1 MFTPVI
7 MAGGSGSRLWPLSR
21 QSSPKQFLD
30 LDGSGLTLLQRTL
43 SRLDG
48 LEHSAPVIVSNDNY
62 RFLVAEQLRQANI
75 EARATILEPCS
86 RNTAPAIALAAL
98 ELLQHGE
105 DKIMLVL
112 AADHHFTRPAELH
125 LAIAKALP
133 LAEQGKLVTFGIKP
147 TRAETGYGYIM
158 TGPTLGDDAFSIAA
172 FTEKPDAQTAQSYIQ
187 SSEHLWNSG
196 MFMFRASVYLN
207 ELERHDPELLNHCKA
222 AIAASSKDPDFLRP
236 DAELFSACRDD
247 SIDYA
252 VMEKTDNACVIAMD
266 AGWSDIGSWQSLWEI
281 CERDEDGNAVLGDT
295 YLHDTRDTLVH
306 AHHRL
311 VATLGLDNHIVVE
324 TKDAVLVA
332 HKEDSQKVKEVVQYL
347 KRNQRSEFSN
357 HSHVIRP
364 WGDFDTIDEGHHYQV
379 KRITVQPG
387 QQLSLQL
394 HYHRAEHWI
403 VVAGTAHIVCG
414 EEEKILTENQSTYIP
429 VGVKHRLSNP
439 GKIPLEVI
447 EVQSG
452 HYLGEDDIVR
462 FTDIYGRVDP
472 KEEE

>member
-30 LDGSGLTLLQRTL
+30 LDGSGSSLLQKTL
-43 SRLDG
+43 TRLKG
-48 LEHSAPVIVSNDNY
+48 LNHAAPLIVSNDSY
-62 RFLVAEQLRQANI
+62 RFMVAEQLRQANI
-75 EARATILEPCS
+75 EPFATVLEPCS

-98 ELLQHGE
+98 HLLQQGN
-105 DKIMLVL
+105 DTIMLVL
-112 AADHHFTRPAELH
+112 AADHHFTRPQELH
-125 LAIAKALP
+125 QAINQGLP

-158 TGPTLGDDAFSIAA
+158 TGATLGESAFNISA
-172 FTEKPDAQTAQSYIQ
+172 FAEKPDLATAQAYLESGQ
-187 SSEHLWNSG
+187 HLWNSG
-196 MFMFRASVYLN
+196 MFMLRASAFLH
-207 ELERHDPELLNHCKA
+207 ELERHEPELLNHCKA
-222 AIAASSKDPDFLRP
+222 AMASGTQDPDFIRP
-236 DAELFSACRDD
+236 NSELFSLCPDN

-252 VMEKTDNACVIAMD
+252 VMEKTDNACVVAMD
-266 AGWSDIGSWQSLWEI
+266 AGWSDIGSWQSLWEVS
-281 CERDEDGNAVLGDT
+281 ERDDNDNVALGDT
-295 YLHDTRDTLVH
+295 FLHETRNSLIH
-306 AHHRL
+306 AHHRH
-311 VATLGLDNHIVVE
+311 VATIGLDNHIVVE

-332 HKEDSQKVKEVVQYL
+332 HKDDAQKVKEVVQHL
-347 KRNQRSEFSN
+347 KANQRSEYSN

-364 WGDFDTIDEGHHYQV
+364 WGDFDTIDEGHRYQV

-403 VVAGTAHIVCG
+403 VVSGTAQVVCG
-414 EEEKILTENQSTYIP
+414 DEEKVLAENQSTYIP

-439 GKIPLEVI
+439 GRIPLEVI

-462 FTDIYGRVDP
+462 FTDIYGRCPGDA
-472 KEEE
+472 

>member
-30 LDGSGLTLLQRTL
+30 LDGSGSTLLQHTL
-43 SRLDG
+43 ARLKG
-48 LEHSAPVIVSNDNY
+48 LEHAAPVIVSNDKY

-75 EARATILEPCS
+75 ESLATILEPCS

-98 ELLQHGE
+98 GLLQHG
-105 DKIMLVL
+105 DDTVMLVL

-125 LAIAKALP
+125 QAIAKGLP
-133 LAEQGKLVTFGIKP
+133 QAAQGKLVTFGITP
-147 TRAETGYGYIM
+147 TRAETGYGYIK
-158 TGPTLGDDAFSIAA
+158 TGPVLAEDAFRIAEFA
-172 FTEKPDAQTAQSYIQ
+172 EKPDAQTAQFYLDGGQ
-187 SSEHLWNSG
+187 HLWNSG
-196 MFMFRASVYLN
+196 MFMFRASTYLH
-207 ELERHDPELLNHCKA
+207 ELERHDPELLSHCKA
-222 AIAASSKDPDFLRP
+222 AMTAGTQDPDFVRP
-236 DAELFSACRDD
+236 NADLFSLCPDD

-266 AGWSDIGSWQSLWEI
+266 AGWSDIGSWQSLWEV
-281 CERDEDGNAVLGDT
+281 CEKDRDGNVALGDT
-295 YLHDTRDTLVH
+295 YLHETRNSLVH
-306 AHHRL
+306 AHHRH
-311 VATLGLDNHIVVE
+311 VATIGLDNHIVVE

-347 KRNQRSEFSN
+347 KANQRSEYSN

-364 WGDFDTIDEGHHYQV
+364 WGDFDTIDEGRHYQV

-387 QQLSLQL
+387 QKLSLQL

-403 VVAGTAHIVCG
+403 VVSGTAHVECG
-414 EEEKILTENQSTYIP
+414 DREMVLTENQSTYIP
-429 VGVKHRLSNP
+429 VGEKHRLSNP

-462 FTDIYGRVDP
+462 FTDIYGRCPD
-472 KEEE
+472 EA

>member
-30 LDGSGLTLLQRTL
+30 LDGSGATLLQHTL
-43 SRLDG
+43 TRLKG
-48 LEHSAPVIVSNDNY
+48 LKHSAPVIVSNDKY

-75 EARATILEPCS
+75 ESLATILEPCS

-98 ELLQHGE
+98 GLLQHG
-105 DKIMLVL
+105 DDTIMLVL
-112 AADHHFTRPAELH
+112 AADHHFTRPQELH
-125 LAIAKALP
+125 QAIEKGLP
-133 LAEQGKLVTFGIKP
+133 LAEQGKLVTFGITP
-147 TRAETGYGYIM
+147 TRPETGYGYIK
-158 TGPTLGDDAFSIAA
+158 TGPTLAESAFSIAEFA
-172 FTEKPDAQTAQSYIQ
+172 EKPDLTTAERYLEGGQ
-187 SSEHLWNSG
+187 HLWNSG
-196 MFMFRASVYLN
+196 MFMFRASVYLH
-207 ELERHDPELLNHCKA
+207 ELERHDPELLSHCKA
-222 AIAASSKDPDFLRP
+222 AMTSCTQDPDFVRP
-236 DAELFSACRDD
+236 NADLFSLCPDD

-252 VMEKTDNACVIAMD
+252 VMEKTDNACVVAMD
-266 AGWSDIGSWQSLWEI
+266 AGWSDIGSWQSLWEVS
-281 CERDEDGNAVLGDT
+281 EQDASSNVVLGDA
-295 YLHDTRDTLVH
+295 YLHDTHNSLVH
-306 AHHRL
+306 AHHRH
-311 VATLGLDNHIVVE
+311 VATIGLDNHIVVE

-332 HKEDSQKVKEVVQYL
+332 HKEQSQKVKDIVQRL
-347 KRNQRSEFSN
+347 KTDRRSEYSD
-357 HSHVIRP
+357 HTHVIRP
-364 WGDFDTIDEGHHYQV
+364 WGDFDTIDEGRHYQV

-403 VVAGTAHIVCG
+403 VVSGTAHVVCG
-414 EEEKILTENQSTYIP
+414 EEEKVLTENQSTYIP

-462 FTDIYGRVDP
+462 FTDIYGRCPD
-472 KEEE
+472 EA